1 METLF
6 QDIRYGARMLW
17 KTPGF
22 TLVALI
28 TLALGIGANTAI
40 FSVVNAIVFRP
51 LPYANPDRLVGVWV
65 KDVQKPGS
73 QYPTSFPTFRDWQ
86 TQSHN
91 LNGIASYAF
100 NRFHV
105 TGNEGVDE
113 TRGVF
118 VSTNFFDV
126 MGVAPGIGRAL
137 QTNDERERVVVIS
150 DELWRRRFN
159 GDQNV
164 LGKTITLNAENF
176 TVIGVMPASFRF
188 PTPDIEIWT
197 SMATL
202 YSIPKSAGDWINS
215 RSLRGYRVVA
225 RLQDGV
231 SREQAEVE
239 MNTIAQRLAA
249 TFPDDEAGTGVIL
262 LPLRDQMVGTYRR
275 PLVVLLVAVSFI
287 LLIACVNVANLIMT
301 RTAARDREIAI
312 RRALGAGQFRLI
324 RQMLT
329 ESILLGSLGGALG
342 LLLATWGVQVLL
354 QLTPKNVPRLE
365 GVGVDRWTLLF
376 TVFASVTTGILFGLA
391 PALHARALSLTGTLR
406 EGGRSIA
413 GMARI
418 RRLRSALAMAEIALA
433 VMLLI
438 GSGLMLRSFQKLT
451 KVDPGFNS
459 DNLLT
464 MAVALQF
471 VRYQDPARQI
481 AFFDRALERIRALP
495 GVVAAGACT
504 SLPPM
509 FLQQGEGFTVEGQAA
524 DPSKQPPSAWYMPA
538 TPGYLEALGVPILR
552 GRNVNSS
559 DTSQSPGVVVIN
571 QTLAKQFFANDDPLG
586 RRLNLGGISRQI
598 VGVAGDARYEGLGT
612 EIGPQVYVPYS
623 QSPFPGMRVVV
634 RTSTDPMSLT
644 SSIRAQIQAIDS
656 EEGPTRIATMNQLLA
671 ESVAQPRFNAF
682 MIGLFAIL
690 AFALAAIGVYGVI
703 SYDVSQRTSE
713 IGIRLALGAQISDIF
728 RLILKHG
735 ALLTFGGLA
744 IGLGGAVALTRF
756 LTTLLFEVEPTDI
769 ATYGIV
775 SAMIVL
781 VSFAAC
787 VVPSRR
793 ATKVDPLEALRHE

>member
-1 METLF
+1 MENLLK
-6 QDIRYGARMLW
+6 DIRYGARMLW

-22 TLVALI
+22 TFVALL

-40 FSVVNAIVFRP
+40 FSIVNAIVFRP

-65 KDVQKPGS
+65 KDIQKPGS
-73 QYPTSFPTFRDWQ
+73 QYPTSFPTVRDWQ
-86 TQSHN
+86 SQSRK
-91 LNGIASYAF
+91 LSGIASYAF
-100 NRFHV
+100 NRFHL
-105 TGNEGVDE
+105 TGAEGVDE

-126 MGVAPGIGRAL
+126 MGVAPSVGRLL
-137 QTNDERERVVVIS
+137 QTSDERERVVVIS
-150 DELWRRRFN
+150 DELWRRRFSA
-159 GDQNV
+159 DKNV

-176 TVIGVMPASFRF
+176 TIIGVMPASFRF

-202 YSIPKSAGDWINS
+202 YSIPTSAGDWINS

-225 RLQDGV
+225 RLQDDV
-231 SREQAEVE
+231 SREQAESE
-239 MNTIAQRLAA
+239 MNTISERLA
-249 TFPDDEAGTGVIL
+249 TTYPDDEASMGVIL

-329 ESILLGSLGGALG
+329 ESVLLGTAGGALG
-342 LLLATWGVQVLL
+342 LLFATWGVRILL
-354 QLTPKNVPRLE
+354 QFTPQDVPRLE

-376 TVFASVTTGILFGLA
+376 TLLASLLTGVLFGLA
-391 PALHARALSLTGTLR
+391 PAWHARALNLTGTLR

-413 GMARI
+413 GMTRI
-418 RRLRSALAMAEIALA
+418 RRFRSALAIAEISLA
-433 VMLLI
+433 VVLLI
-438 GSGLMLRSFQKLT
+438 GSGLMLKSFQKLSE
-451 KVDPGFNS
+451 VNPGFNAE
-459 DNLLT
+459 NLLT

-471 VRYQDPARQI
+471 VHYQDPARQV
-481 AFFDRALERIRALP
+481 AFFDQTLEKIRALP
-495 GVVAAGACT
+495 GVVSAGACT
-504 SLPPM
+504 SLPPAYI
-509 FLQQGEGFTVEGQAA
+509 QQGMGFTIEGQAVDSA
-524 DPSKQPPSAWYMPA
+524 KQPPSALYMPA

-552 GRNVNSS
+552 GRNVNSG
-559 DTSQSPGVVVIN
+559 DTSQSSGVVVIN
-571 QTLAKQFFANDDPLG
+571 QTLAKQFFGGEDPLG
-586 RRLNLGGISRQI
+586 RRMNLGGISRQI

-623 QSPFPGMRVVV
+623 QSPYPGMRVVV
-634 RTSTDPMSLT
+634 RTSVDPMSLT
-644 SSIRAQIQAIDS
+644 GSIREQIQSVDS
-656 EEGPTRIATMNQLLA
+656 EEGPTRVATMNQLLA
-671 ESVAQPRFNAF
+671 QSVAQPRFNAF
-682 MIGLFAIL
+682 LIGLFAII
-690 AFALAAIGVYGVI
+690 AFVLAAVGVYGVI
-703 SYDVSQRTSE
+703 SYDVTQRTSE
-713 IGIRLALGAQISDIF
+713 IGIRLALGAQVSDIY

-735 ALLTFGGLA
+735 ALLTFIGLLLGLA
-744 IGLGGAVALTRF
+744 GAVGLTRS

-769 ATYGIV
+769 ATYVLV
-775 SAMIVL
+775 SVMIVL
-781 VSFAAC
+781 VSLAAC